1 MYKILLTGATG
12 FVGSNILK
20 ELSQNNQIFILIRK
34 KPVQKKFI
42 HKNIFF
48 VKFTNYEELNKKL
61 KKMNIDIAIHCATHY
76 VKNHTYEDIKKLI
89 NSNILLGNI
98 ILENLSVMKV
108 KKFINFSTVWQ
119 DPHPKKNNFQNLYAA
134 YKSGF
139 NKIVN
144 FYRKILSKIEFFE
157 IVLSDTF
164 GFGDKRNKLINTL
177 RNNFLAGR
185 TTKIVSKNLYINL
198 LNVDDIVKGL
208 ITITK
213 KNTKPGQYV
222 LKNSNDLRIFEL
234 IKIFNKSSSN
244 KIKVKWLSNKIIK
257 NKIIKYDQLK
267 PWAPKKSG
275 VKDIINYIKKK

>member
-1 MYKILLTGATG
+1 MKNLFIIPALLI
-12 FVGSNILK
+12 S
-20 ELSQNNQIFILIRK
+20 LSGYIFAQDVSEE
-34 KPVQKKFI
+34 VQEI
-42 HKNIFF
+42 
-48 VKFTNYEELNKKL
+48 
-61 KKMNIDIAIHCATHY
+61 
-76 VKNHTYEDIKKLI
+76 
-89 NSNILLGNI
+89 
-98 ILENLSVMKV
+98 
-108 KKFINFSTVWQ
+108 STVDALLALVKEGKTQ
-119 DPHPKKNNFQNLYAA
+119 EQAA
-134 YKSGF
+134 
-139 NKIVN
+139 
-144 FYRKILSKIEFFE
+144 
-157 IVLSDTF
+157 
-164 GFGDKRNKLINTL
+164 NTS
-177 RNNFLAGR
+177 RENNFLANK